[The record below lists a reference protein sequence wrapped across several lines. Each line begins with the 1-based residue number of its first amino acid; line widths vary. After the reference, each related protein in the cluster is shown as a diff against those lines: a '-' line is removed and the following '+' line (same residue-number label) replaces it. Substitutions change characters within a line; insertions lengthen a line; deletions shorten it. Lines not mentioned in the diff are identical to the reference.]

1 MLHLRKKI
9 YYKENDLKK
18 ILLIISLVTLS
29 MFAGGI
35 KLIHQDTQDMVYQL
49 PLKKFQKFI
58 CEAKLDDGRVV
69 QFVSVKSMLQVYFHQ
84 KYFLDHKLIKKGIQS
99 MYVQDFLTGDMV
111 NAKDAVYMFGSNQAG
126 PHGDDLIPFKNI
138 DMAKIFKIKSGGTRI
153 LTFKQLDVGLVRYL
167 DM

>member
-1 MLHLRKKI
+1 LHLRKKI
-9 YYKENDLKK
+9 YYKGNDLKK
-18 ILLIISLVTLS
+18 ILLIISFLAVS
-29 MFAGGI
+29 IVAGGI

-84 KYFLDHKLIKKGIQS
+84 KYFIDHKLIKTNIQS
-99 MYVQDFLTGDMV
+99 MYVQDFLTGDV
-111 NAKDAVYMFGSNQAG
+111 INAKNAVYMFGSNQIG
-126 PHGDDLIPFKNI
+126 PHGDDLIPFKSK
-138 DMAKIFKIKSGGTRI
+138 DMAKVFKIKSGGTKI
-153 LTFKQLDVGLVRYL
+153 LTFKQLNVGLVRYL